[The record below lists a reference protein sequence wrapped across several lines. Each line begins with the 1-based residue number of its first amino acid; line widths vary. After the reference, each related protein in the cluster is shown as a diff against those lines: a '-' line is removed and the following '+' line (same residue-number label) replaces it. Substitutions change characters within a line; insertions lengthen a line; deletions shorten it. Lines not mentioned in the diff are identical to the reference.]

1 MREYDLVIIG
11 GGAAGI
17 LSSIE
22 AKKKEINKVLL
33 IEKDSVLG
41 GALNLANYPINQDK
55 TVTGEEYKKVLLR
68 EFQDYDVEVQLN
80 TMVLKIEDKEVVCT
94 SATNGIEKIKGKN
107 IIIANGGREGGR
119 KAIDMVGDRCSG
131 IYNVSMTKKIFA
143 MNMIPGKKVFI
154 YGNAT
159 LYMIEEYLKNSN
171 IEIVA
176 IVTTNGKETYGLTDN
191 IYEGYTIESIDG
203 EGRLSS
209 VKLVKDNEEKIVSC
223 DTVIFSMPMI
233 SDGILSMR
241 SGIKL
246 NPNTTGA
253 EVNEKYET
261 SKEGIYAIGNGIYIH
276 NSIEEIEKECSE
288 VIKNIVKVLEE

>member
-22 AKKKEINKVLL
+22 AKKKGINNIIV
-33 IEKDSVLG
+33 IEKDPVIG
-41 GALNLANYPINQDK
+41 GMLSSIDYPINKDK
-55 TVTGEEYKKVLLR
+55 TVTGKEYKEALLK
-68 EFQDYDVEVQLN
+68 ELQDYDVEVQLN

-171 IEIVA
+171 IEVVG

-203 EGRLSS
+203 EGRVSS
-209 VKLVKDNEEKIVSC
+209 VKLVKDNEEKIVNC
-223 DTVIFSMPMI
+223 DTLIFSMPMI
-233 SDGILSMR
+233 SDGIVSMR
-241 SGIKL
+241 SGIQL
-246 NPNTTGA
+246 NPETAGTK
-253 EVNEKYET
+253 VDEKFQT
-261 SKEGIYAIGNGIYIH
+261 SKEGIFAIGNGIYIH
-276 NSIEEIEKECSE
+276 NYIEDIEKECCD
-288 VIKNIVKVLEE
+288 VINNIF

>member
-22 AKKKEINKVLL
+22 AKKKGINNIIV
-33 IEKDSVLG
+33 IEKDPVIG
-41 GALNLANYPINQDK
+41 GMLSSIDYPINKDK
-55 TVTGEEYKKVLLR
+55 TVTGKEYKEALLK
-68 EFQDYDVEVQLN
+68 ELQDYDVEVQLN

-131 IYNVSMTKKIFA
+131 IYNVSMTKKVFA

-171 IEIVA
+171 IEVVG

-203 EGRLSS
+203 EGRVSS
-209 VKLVKDNEEKIVSC
+209 VKLVKDNEEKIVNC
-223 DTVIFSMPMI
+223 DTLIFSMPMI
-233 SDGILSMR
+233 SDGIVSMR
-241 SGIKL
+241 SGIQL
-246 NPNTTGA
+246 NPETAGTK
-253 EVNEKYET
+253 VDEKFQT
-261 SKEGIYAIGNGIYIH
+261 SKEGIFAIGNGIYIH
-276 NSIEEIEKECSE
+276 NYIEDIEKECCD
-288 VIKNIVKVLEE
+288 VINNIF

>member
-22 AKKKEINKVLL
+22 AKKKGINNIIV
-33 IEKDSVLG
+33 IEKDPVIG
-41 GALNLANYPINQDK
+41 GMLSSIDYPINKDK
-55 TVTGEEYKKVLLR
+55 TVTGKEYKEALLK
-68 EFQDYDVEVQLN
+68 ELQDYDVEVQLN

-94 SATNGIEKIKGKN
+94 SATNGIEKRKGKN

-131 IYNVSMTKKIFA
+131 IYNVSMTKKVFA

-171 IEIVA
+171 IEVVG

-203 EGRLSS
+203 EGRVSS
-209 VKLVKDNEEKIVSC
+209 VKLVKDNEEKIVNC
-223 DTVIFSMPMI
+223 DTLIFSMPMI
-233 SDGILSMR
+233 SDGIVSMR
-241 SGIKL
+241 SGIQL
-246 NPNTTGA
+246 NPETAGTK
-253 EVNEKYET
+253 VDEKFQT
-261 SKEGIYAIGNGIYIH
+261 SKEGIFAIGNGIYIH
-276 NSIEEIEKECSE
+276 NYIEDIEKECCD
-288 VIKNIVKVLEE
+288 VINNIF

>member
-22 AKKKEINKVLL
+22 AKKKGINNVLV
-33 IEKDSVLG
+33 IEKDSALG
-41 GALNLANYPINQDK
+41 GSLNLANYPINQDK
-55 TVTGEEYKKVLLR
+55 TVTGEEYKEVLLK
-68 EFQDYDVEVQLN
+68 ELQGYDVEVQLN

-131 IYNVSMTKKIFA
+131 IYNVSMVKKIFA
-143 MNMIPGKKVFI
+143 MNMIPGKKVLI
-154 YGNAT
+154 YGTAT

-171 IEIVA
+171 IEVVA
-176 IVTTNGKETYGLTDN
+176 IVPTNGKETYGLTDN

-209 VKLVKDNEEKIVSC
+209 VKLVKSNEEKIINC
-223 DTVIFSMPMI
+223 DTLIFSMPMI

-246 NPNTTGA
+246 NPKTTGP
-253 EVNEKYET
+253 EVNEKFET
-261 SKEGIYAIGNGIYIH
+261 SKEGVFAIGNGIYIH
-276 NSIEEIEKECSE
+276 NYIEEIENECKN
-288 VIKNIVKVLEE
+288 VIKNII

>member
-22 AKKKEINKVLL
+22 AKKKGINNIIV
-33 IEKDSVLG
+33 IEKDPVIG
-41 GALNLANYPINQDK
+41 GMLSSIDYPINKDK
-55 TVTGEEYKKVLLR
+55 TVTGKEYKEALLK
-68 EFQDYDVEVQLN
+68 ELQDHDVEVQLN

-171 IEIVA
+171 IEVVG

-203 EGRLSS
+203 EGRVSS
-209 VKLVKDNEEKIVSC
+209 VKLVKGNEEKIVNC
-223 DTVIFSMPMI
+223 DTLIFSMPMI
-233 SDGILSMR
+233 SDGIVSMR
-241 SGIKL
+241 SGIQL
-246 NPNTTGA
+246 NPETAGTK
-253 EVNEKYET
+253 VDEKFQT
-261 SKEGIYAIGNGIYIH
+261 SKEGIFAIGNGIYIH
-276 NSIEEIEKECSE
+276 NYIEDIEKECCD
-288 VIKNIVKVLEE
+288 VINNIF